1 MAHSRKLVLS
11 GVALVKARIAAKENA
26 AAANLVR
33 DDLEQ
38 TLIEVGY
45 FEQAPFQW
53 VGLIIR
59 YGLKDETEPHYEPIS
74 EKHGDLPL
82 AIEVDANRLVAAR
95 QTDMELVYKR
105 AALIALIHAGDRY
118 GLPVKQLQLLQTEL
132 AER

>member
-59 YGLKDETEPHYEPIS
+59 YGLCPSSDN
-74 EKHGDLPL
+74 L
-82 AIEVDANRLVAAR
+82 R
-95 QTDMELVYKR
+95 QRVRFLNEGFCSSGV
-105 AALIALIHAGDRY
+105 G
-118 GLPVKQLQLLQTEL
+118 V
-132 AER
+132 